1 MSESK
6 KVTIE
11 LEPHQLSRMQHL
23 LLGLEADQLEDDQ
36 AVAAPRERVRM
47 WLEIEMLRIRQRKLA
62 ETFMH

>member
-1 MSESK
+1 MPESK

-11 LEPHQLSRMQHL
+11 LEPHQLTRMQHL

-36 AVAAPRERVRM
+36 EVAAPRERVAM
-47 WLEIEMLRIRQRKLA
+47 WLKIEMLRIRQRQLA